1 MSKVQLQGN
10 VSGTGVFT
18 IASPNSNTDRTL
30 TLPDNTGTVVT
41 TGSTGGVS
49 QAMLA
54 SNIAG
59 NGPAFSAR
67 PSSNQTINFNT
78 QTKVLLQTEDYDTN
92 NNFASSTFTPTV
104 AGYYSVVGQV
114 RIDFVGG
121 RQISTTVSLFK
132 NGTVYLAR
140 ENSFVAGNG
149 GSFTSVIEA
158 TVPMNGSSDTLEFYI
173 YQYDYTTASAYS
185 TVSVQVAFQGFLART
200 L

>member
-1 MSKVQLQGN
+1 MPMTINGDGSI
-10 VSGTGVFT
+10 TGLV
-18 IASPNSNTDRTL
+18 AGG
-30 TLPDNTGTVVT
+30 LPDATIT
-41 TGSTGGVS
+41 
-49 QAMLA
+49 QPELA
-54 SNIAG
+54 ANVAG

-114 RIDFVGG
+114 RIDFSGG
-121 RQISTTVSLFK
+121 RQISTTVSVFK
-132 NGTVYLAR
+132 NGSVYLAR

-158 TVPMNGSSDTLEFYI
+158 TVPMNGSSDTLELYI
-173 YQYDYTTASAYS
+173 YQYDYSTASAYS
-185 TVSVQVAFQGFLART
+185 TIAVQVAFQGFLART